1 MRQSQSPPTPALHIY
16 NHNAVC
22 QLCIVENMFW
32 KKIVGESNSFWKI
45 VILSTFKSGLVE
57 RLKHRHCKL
66 ENHER
71 KQENGKKIHFV
82 HLLQFVKSIL
92 TLLITALLRVKLN
105 LSVQITLF
113 FFPPPRTYVECFF
126 LSAFWPLLC
135 RHDACG
141 CFCALFESLG
151 LCLPCCLEMRYWMQM
166 TLAQLHYICFAH
178 TDFHSFT
185 KQF

>member
-1 MRQSQSPPTPALHIY
+1 MRPSQSPPTPALHIY
-16 NHNAVC
+16 NHKAVC

-71 KQENGKKIHFV
+71 KQENGKKIQFV

-105 LSVQITLF
+105 LFQFKSHCS
-113 FFPPPRTYVECFF
+113 FFPLQERMLNVSFYQP
-126 LSAFWPLLC
+126 S
-135 RHDACG
+135 
-141 CFCALFESLG
+141 G
-151 LCLPCCLEMRYWMQM
+151 LCCAGTMHVGASVHCLNLWDSACRVALRCGTGCKW
-166 TLAQLHYICFAH
+166 H
-178 TDFHSFT
+178 
-185 KQF
+185 

>member
-1 MRQSQSPPTPALHIY
+1 MRPSQSPPTPALHIY
-16 NHNAVC
+16 NHKAVC

-32 KKIVGESNSFWKI
+32 KNIVGESNSFWKI

-71 KQENGKKIHFV
+71 KQENGKKYCDIVDHSSA
-82 HLLQFVKSIL
+82 QGE
-92 TLLITALLRVKLN
+92 AEP